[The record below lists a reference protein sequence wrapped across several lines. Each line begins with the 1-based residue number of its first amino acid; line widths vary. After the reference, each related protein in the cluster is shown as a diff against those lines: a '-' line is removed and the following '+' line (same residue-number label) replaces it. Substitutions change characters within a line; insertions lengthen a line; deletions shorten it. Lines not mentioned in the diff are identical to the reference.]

1 MHEVRPLNIF
11 LYVKNNIKK
20 FIPQIL
26 TVMLGVFLVY
36 FVCILGGGI
45 KFGIK
50 DNDILPLEK
59 LSLVRIKDAKLE
71 GGKFQK
77 EMSRDKTVEN
87 IIYSADIKQ
96 IQAKLIVQSTPTFVF
111 YTGAKDTK
119 YIMDKFNFKLKQGK
133 IPENKNELLINSNFA
148 KSNNLKLGESY
159 GTDINENHSLNG
171 TYKIIGIYSGNCII
185 TFCYKDSVENIKNS
199 PYHALLVL
207 PKAGKL
213 NEVNSKIV
221 KYKNI
226 NYQNLNDAKI
236 SLEHMFKMFD
246 IFAVIVLGL
255 TVFVITFTISNINY
269 MHLYDRLE
277 ELSILD
283 TLGYNKITIAFKL
296 IKELALIIFLGSILG
311 MGLGVLSGYIFNA
324 VYCNPKGFPVGILNP
339 WYIIISLLVPVFV
352 SLFSAIPV
360 IKFLCNMNTIE
371 VLEGRY

>member
-1 MHEVRPLNIF
+1 MHQVKPLNIF

-26 TVMLGVFLVY
+26 AVMLGVFLVF

-50 DNDILPLEK
+50 DNDMLPLEK
-59 LSLVRIKDAKLE
+59 LSLVWIKDAKLE

-77 EMSRDKTVEN
+77 EMSKDKNVEN
-87 IIYSADIKQ
+87 IIYSADFNQ
-96 IQAKLIVQSTPTFVF
+96 IQTKLIVQSTATFVF
-111 YTGAKDTK
+111 YTEAKGTK
-119 YIMDKFNFKLKQGK
+119 YIMDTLDFKLKQGK

-159 GTDINENHSLNG
+159 GTDVNENHSLNG
-171 TYKIIGIYSGNCII
+171 TYKIIGIYSGKCTI

-199 PYHALLVL
+199 PYHVLLVL
-207 PKAGKL
+207 PKSGKL
-213 NEVNSKIV
+213 NDVNSKIE

-226 NYQNLNDAKI
+226 EYQNLNDVKK
-236 SLEHMFKMFD
+236 SLDHMFKMFN

-255 TVFVITFTISNINY
+255 TVFVITFTITNINY

-283 TLGYNKITIAFKL
+283 TLGYNKITISLKL
-296 IKELALIIFLGSILG
+296 IKEFALIIFLGSILG
-311 MGLGVLSGYIFNA
+311 IGLGILGGYIFN
-324 VYCNPKGFPVGILNP
+324 VLYCNPKGVPVGILNP
-339 WYIIISLLVPVFV
+339 WYIMLSFLVPVFV
-352 SLFSAIPV
+352 SLFSSIPV
-360 IKFLCNMNTIE
+360 IKFLRNINTIE